1 MNNHEYLTVEY
12 DIISTSIKE
21 ALSLTVES
29 NNFYKLIKDVY
40 NMDFIGIRKTIKEF
54 LNRTK
59 YLVKPIKFEK
69 LNKEFINYTNQYNT
83 ISAKLT
89 NEIIDPIDLFYNHI
103 KGVYEEDLTT
113 FSKVFLNL
121 NF

>member
-59 YLVKPIKFEK
+59 YLVMPIKFEK